1 MLTIT
6 DDHWLRGVKRL
17 ASPNFDARPD
27 NDISLVVVHGISLPA
42 GRFGTGLVEALFT
55 NTLDVGA
62 HPGLADLAGLR
73 VSSHLLISRRGRV
86 VQFVPFH
93 RRAWHAGESSYGG
106 RSGCNDFAIGI
117 ELEGTDETPYA
128 NAQYQRLTMAIQA
141 LFRRYPALSP
151 SRVVGHAEVAPGRK
165 TDPGP
170 AFDWQR
176 LFDSLVRPT
185 DESTP

>member
-1 MLTIT
+1 MFTVT

-17 ASPNFDARPD
+17 ASPNCDARPD
-27 NDISLVVVHGISLPA
+27 EDDISLLVVHGISLPP
-42 GRFGTGLVEALFT
+42 GSFGTGLVEALFT
-55 NTLDVGA
+55 NTLDVAA
-62 HPGLADLAGLR
+62 HPGLAELGGLR
-73 VSSHLLISRRGRV
+73 VSSHLLISRRGRIA
-86 VQFVPFH
+86 QFVPFH

-117 ELEGTDETPYA
+117 ELEGTDDTRYA
-128 NAQYQRLTMAIQA
+128 NVQYQRLAAAIKA

-170 AFDWQR
+170 AFDWPR
-176 LFDSLVRPT
+176 LLDSLVR
-185 DESTP
+185 